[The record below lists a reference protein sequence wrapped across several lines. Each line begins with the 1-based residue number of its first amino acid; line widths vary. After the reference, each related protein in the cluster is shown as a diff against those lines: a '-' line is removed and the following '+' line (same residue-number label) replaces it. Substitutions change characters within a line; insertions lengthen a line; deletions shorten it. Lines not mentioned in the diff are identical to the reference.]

1 MTEGSIG
8 APITV
13 EEAMPEHDHQA
24 QVAIIMRTK
33 NRTTLLDRAVED
45 VLAQTYRNWFLVI
58 VNDGGDVVDVEQVV
72 ERHSSRLA
80 GSVLVLHNRQSVGME
95 AASNLGIHACDSTFV
110 AIHDDDDQWR
120 SDFLVTTVDYLQS
133 SEDEGVMVRTEV
145 VYERLA
151 GDTMEVVGREI
162 LEPEL
167 TRITLSALIHH
178 NRGVPISFLYR
189 RRAHNVIG
197 FYDETLDVVG
207 DWEFHLRFARRY
219 SIGFIDGEP
228 RAFWNQRLGVGGDLG
243 NSVID
248 RAKEH
253 RGFDELVR
261 ENYLKQDVAEHGLG
275 MMLYA
280 SSMHRETLQNQRQI
294 QDQLHDQGR
303 RLAQLESAVSDA
315 SLVSLL
321 RRRYRRLKDRF
332 LGRSGPRTAE

>member
-1 MTEGSIG
+1 M
-8 APITV
+8 A
-13 EEAMPEHDHQA
+13 EHDHQG

-33 NRTTLLDRAVED
+33 NRGTLLERAVKD

-58 VNDGGDVVDVEQVV
+58 VNDGGNAADVEQVV
-72 ERHSSRLA
+72 ARHSARLA
-80 GSVLVLHNRQSVGME
+80 GCVLVLHNPESLGME
-95 AASNLGIHACDSTFV
+95 AASNLGVRSSDSTFL
-110 AIHDDDDQWR
+110 AIHDDDDEWR
-120 SDFLVTTVDYLQS
+120 PDFLATTVDYLES
-133 SEDEGVMVRTEV
+133 SDDEGVMVRTEV
-145 VYERLA
+145 VYEQIT
-151 GDTMEVVGREI
+151 GSTIEVVGREI

-189 RRAHNVIG
+189 RRAHSVIG

-207 DWEFHLRFARRY
+207 DWEFHIRFARVF

-228 RAFWNQRLGVGGDLG
+228 RAFWNQRLGVSGDLG

-275 MMLYA
+275 MMMYA
-280 SSMHRETLQNQRQI
+280 SSMHRELLQTQRQI
-294 QDQLHDQGR
+294 QDQLHHQGH
-303 RLAQLESAVSDA
+303 RLAQLEAAVSDA

-332 LGRSGPRTAE
+332 VGRSAPRAEG